1 MENCHL
7 AGTIVSTQWLFLT
20 VCSSLVKQLKKSS
33 SHTTTSE
40 TSCYVYHELGHFL
53 AWISGSRDKTAEF
66 KAIYEKEK
74 SKMTSANHVY
84 NTQNSSEYFA
94 ESYREF
100 CINPDGLKKQCPQ
113 TYNVIKAAVNYLN
126 SKSDS
131 YLANIKQAYE
141 EIYWN

>member
-1 MENCHL
+1 
-7 AGTIVSTQWLFLT
+7 
-20 VCSSLVKQLKKSS
+20 
-33 SHTTTSE
+33 
-40 TSCYVYHELGHFL
+40 
-53 AWISGSRDKTAEF
+53 
-66 KAIYEKEK
+66 
-74 SKMTSANHVY
+74 MTSANHVY